1 MPAPLLVAGAI
12 SAGVSAVTG
21 IATAISGTSD
31 AAKRRLYEQNLGLLS
46 LDQQKALN
54 KQLIAANSEDARQ
67 AILAN
72 TLGQIGSARVN
83 ALSAVQVEKE
93 KTKKVLTI
101 AAIAGVVLVLG
112 IVVILKKR

>member
-1 MPAPLLVAGAI
+1 MALPIAAAAQVVQAGAAVVSTI
-12 SAGVSAVTG
+12 SS
-21 IATAISGTSD
+21 ISD
-31 AAKRRLYEQNLGLLS
+31 ASKRRLYEQNLGLLS

-101 AAIAGVVLVLG
+101 AAIAGLALVVGL
-112 IVVILKKR
+112 VVILKKR

>member
-1 MPAPLLVAGAI
+1 MAVPVMAIAAVA
-12 SAGVSAVTG
+12 SSVTG
-21 IATAISGTSD
+21 IANAISGTSD
-31 AAKRRLYEQNLGLLS
+31 AAKRRLYEQNIGLLN

-54 KQLIAANSEDARQ
+54 KQLINANSEDARQ

-101 AAIAGVVLVLG
+101 AAVVGLALVIGL
-112 IVVILKKR
+112 VVILKKR